1 MFRFLRLLLAFA
13 VLLAALA
20 LPPGVRGEAVL
31 QYFNTSWKEIER
43 RIPEVAEA
51 GYTALWL
58 PQPAKGASGAYSV
71 GYDPLDRFDLG
82 DKNQSG
88 TVATRYGTKADLL
101 RMVEMAHRFGLRV
114 YFDNVTAHNA
124 GPLDDVAPGVLFP
137 NMPGFVPQDFHLVRQ
152 SINPPKGWKKAS
164 DSINYNDEWQVLNR
178 NPFAWDIAQEDFA
191 PETPPYWNTSF
202 DPVGQAEN
210 TDYPKWV
217 GVRHPGKTS
226 YYPDNDLP
234 GVTDTN
240 GEIFRP
246 FADKEPYQDTGYTD
260 GNALV
265 GVTSLGGGYI
275 VYNGGGANV
284 GAGNGKFDFKDLNG
298 NGQHD
303 AGEPCEA
310 FIDNGVDATV
320 PAHQVAAW
328 GWGDGRYNMG
338 DPIAEDVNGML
349 IRSIRWTIDQTH
361 CDGFRLDAV
370 KHVPSYF
377 FGQQD
382 GTKDPSSAGYLGRA
396 QAQFNLTHGYADWS
410 NHRNSTYSTN
420 AVRDD
425 LMLFG
430 EHLGAPPDPNSYL
443 AAGMRIANDNFVN
456 NVGGFAGIGSSM
468 TGYDAPGLYTFG
480 VDGGVMYCLSHDNN
494 YMAGSERPA
503 AHQYMLTRA
512 GVPIVY
518 TDGYNISGAP
528 DYFPKPAYIPFL
540 GQYGQTYITG
550 ALPLRRDFIRGD
562 QIARWSTQNY
572 CAWEFRDFSENAG
585 MSAADATALVVMH
598 ARNYVGGQQMPFA
611 TTFPANVRLK
621 NYSPSNGAFYV
632 TVGNDGFLR
641 GDGDPN
647 PVIVPSGGYFAFSY
661 DTPELPTV
669 WQGSPGVHAIDI
681 AENGVA
687 VPTIGVLR
695 KDGANGDPAYNYTAQ
710 IPLVRNATNLRFTAH
725 ADGAAENILMALDS
739 GIDINS
745 QIPIG
750 PVGSERRDNP
760 PGTATDTFLGYEQM
774 QFVRRVAEKFAAQN
788 TARNVIGSPGAETW
802 RAVIGTGF
810 DAGSP
815 NQGNG
820 PNTST
825 STAAYAYHNPAL
837 NRDGLSTAAQFTPQ
851 PAAAAGQAMTV
862 RVKTA
867 YQFQVNQAWLYYTTD
882 GSAPEG
888 SAGVPLGTT
897 HAVSMG
903 FESSGSDDP
912 PALHTDW
919 WAGTIPAQPAA
930 TVLRYKIGTLH
941 TVAASRFPATSADV
955 DIKKRMETLFQI
967 TNFNATTCTVFPHN
981 DLGERRTG
989 LSEGFHVLT
998 TRAFLSHSGKAALFK
1013 TNTQTF
1019 YYDTQRPAG
1028 QVSFPTESATIGG
1041 STYGFVV
1048 LTDASVTGV
1057 QFNILDTNAA
1067 NDSAANGN
1075 GTGNWAAAT
1084 EVTPSQLGT
1093 TGLAREWRF
1102 DFKNIP
1108 TSGAAIVNVRLR
1120 EASSSANNALDDAT
1134 GWFTTLTRNVNT
1146 GYAVNYR
1153 IQFPTTDGTVVD
1165 TSYVAKVEFD
1175 KSLGFISGT
1184 AVPAAQMVG
1193 EFTITLDGTLIPRS
1207 GYTFIANETAADSAL
1222 SFHFPNFY
1230 TGNPDDLHELRA
1242 TWQRGNISLTD
1253 IRQVKAAPGAIL
1265 DSDGDGLPDYWEI
1278 ANRLDPN
1285 NPDGDE
1291 GAYGDKD
1298 GDGIPNILEFLGDF
1312 NPADPNDGTL
1322 LRPILSPVG
1331 ATWRLQFPVIPSRRY
1346 QVESST
1352 DLVTWGNSG
1361 SSFTVPAANATYLW
1375 TAPSP
1380 AGAQRF
1386 YRVRISLP

>member
-1 MFRFLRLLLAFA
+1 MFHFLRLLLAFA
-13 VLLAALA
+13 VLLVALA

-51 GYTALWL
+51 GYTSLWL

-88 TVATRYGTKADLL
+88 TVATRYGTKAELL

-114 YFDNVTAHNA
+114 YFDNVMAHNA
-124 GPLDDVAPGVLFP
+124 GPLDAVAVHTLFP
-137 NMPGFVPQDFHLVRQ
+137 GMPGFVPEDFHLV
-152 SINPPKGWKKAS
+152 SKPGGGWKKAS
-164 DSINYNDEWQVLNR
+164 DSINYSDEWQVLNR
-178 NPFAWDIAQEDFA
+178 NPFAWDIAQES
-191 PETPPYWNTSF
+191 PNVSF
-202 DPVGQAEN
+202 DPRGQTEGLS
-210 TDYPKWV
+210 YPKWS
-217 GVRHPGKTS
+217 GIRHPGQTAL
-226 YYPDNDLP
+226 YPDNDLA
-234 GVTDTN
+234 GVTDAN
-240 GEIFRP
+240 GEIFHP
-246 FADKEPYQDTGYTD
+246 FADKEPYQDIGTV
-260 GNALV
+260 AHPEW
-265 GVTSLGGGYI
+265 
-275 VYNGGGANV
+275 
-284 GAGNGKFDFKDLNG
+284 AGNGKFDFEDLNG

-303 AGEPCEA
+303 PGEPSEP
-310 FIDNGVDATV
+310 FTDRGVDPTN
-320 PAHQVAAW
+320 PAHQNAAW

-338 DPIAEDVNGML
+338 DPVAEDVNAML
-349 IRSIRWTIDQTH
+349 LRAIRWTIDQTH

-377 FGQQD
+377 FGQQS

-396 QAQFNLTHGYADWS
+396 QAQFNLTHGYSDWS
-410 NHRNSTYSTN
+410 NHRNSNYSTN
-420 AVRDD
+420 ATRDD
-425 LMLFG
+425 LMFFG
-430 EHLGAPPDPNSYL
+430 EHLGAPPNPNDYL
-443 AAGMRIANDNFVN
+443 AAGMRIANDDFVN
-456 NVGGFAGIGSSM
+456 NVGGFNGIGANM
-468 TGYDAPGLYTFG
+468 TGYDNPGQFTFG
-480 VDGGVMYCLSHDNN
+480 VDAGVMYCLSHDNN

-512 GVPIVY
+512 GVPVVY
-518 TDGYNISGAP
+518 TDGYNISGVP

-540 GQYGQTYITG
+540 GEYGQTYVTG

-585 MSAADATALVVMH
+585 MSAADATTLVVMH
-598 ARNYVGGQQMPFA
+598 ARNYVGGQQMPFT
-611 TTFPANVRLK
+611 TTFPANMRLK

-661 DTPELPTV
+661 DTPELPNLWPSSSTV
-669 WQGSPGVHAIDI
+669 HPIDI
-681 AENGVA
+681 FESGVQ

-710 IPLVRNATNLRFTAH
+710 IPLVRDATNLRLVAR
-725 ADGAAENILMALDS
+725 ADASAEDILMALD
-739 GIDINS
+739 GGADLNS
-745 QIPIG
+745 QMGAGFIAG
-750 PVGSERRDNP
+750 RDNV
-760 PGTATDTFLGYEQM
+760 PGTATDTFLGFEKMRLLTRQYG
-774 QFVRRVAEKFAAQN
+774 EKFAAVD
-788 TARNVIGSPGAETW
+788 TTRNKFASPGAETYLTTIGSNAFTVVNGPAGANDYSTDGGLNASFLYHDPAANVGGMASPPKQYAETSGGITIWGKPNSVGVGW
-802 RAVIGTGF
+802 RAWI
-810 DAGSP
+810 
-815 NQGNG
+815 
-820 PNTST
+820 
-825 STAAYAYHNPAL
+825 
-837 NRDGLSTAAQFTPQ
+837 
-851 PAAAAGQAMTV
+851 
-862 RVKTA
+862 
-867 YQFQVNQAWLYYTTD
+867 YYTND
-882 GSAPEG
+882 GTNPEG
-888 SAGVPLGTT
+888 AGGLGLGTT
-897 HAVSMG
+897 KAVAMHFDHSEG
-903 FESSGSDDP
+903 TPNAG
-912 PALHTDW
+912 DW
-919 WAGTIPAQPAA
+919 WTGSITPKPAGQ
-930 TVLRYKIGTLH
+930 LRYKLAIYKDTTNGT
-941 TVAASRFPATSADV
+941 TPVASVFPGDAAAVTR
-955 DIKKRMETLFQI
+955 KKRGLTTFEI
-967 TNFNATTCTVFPHN
+967 TAFNATTCTVFPHN
-981 DLGERRTG
+981 DLGVRQTG
-989 LSEGFHVLT
+989 LSEGFHVLR
-998 TRAFLSHSGKAALFK
+998 TRAFLSHSGKASIFK

-1019 YYDTQRPAG
+1019 YYDAQRPAG

-1048 LTDASVTGV
+1048 LTDASVNGV
-1057 QFNILDTNAA
+1057 QFNILDTNAG

-1075 GTGNWAAAT
+1075 GTGNWTAAT

-1093 TGLAREWRF
+1093 TGYVREWRF

-1120 EASSSANNALDDAT
+1120 EASSSADNALDDAT

-1165 TSYVAKVEFD
+1165 TSYVAKVYFD
-1175 KSLGFISGT
+1175 KSLGFISGV

-1193 EFTITLDGTLIPRS
+1193 EFTITLDGTLLPRA
-1207 GYTFIANETAADSAL
+1207 GYTFIANETASDSAL

-1230 TGNPDDLHELRA
+1230 TGNPDDLHEVRA

-1253 IRQVKAAPGAIL
+1253 IRDVKAAPGAIL

-1285 NPDGDE
+1285 NPDGDN

-1322 LRPILSPVG
+1322 LRPIISPNG
-1331 ATWRLQFPVIPSRRY
+1331 ATWRLQFPVIPNRRY
-1346 QVESST
+1346 QIETSANLT
-1352 DLVTWGNSG
+1352 TWGNTG
-1361 SSFTVPAANATYLW
+1361 ASFTVPTANPMYLW
-1375 TAPSP
+1375 PDPAPTSAP
-1380 AGAQRF
+1380 RF